1 MEVAP
6 VGVIRFEPGRVL
18 VAGDRAVRVLGPAR
32 AEHVL
37 VEDMASGDLDI
48 VRIDGLRLPDQAA
61 APAQDLAAIPEQ
73 DWGAAKRRQLIVRK
87 VLDREGITR
96 SVREL
101 AKDEGVHFT
110 TVYRWLRRYR
120 NNMAVTALFDEK
132 RGVKPGSRKLDG
144 AVENLVAGVIQ
155 DLYLKDQKRNVVACY
170 RQLEIRCIDAGVRPP
185 HVNTFRARIRELDA
199 PRAVRKRQGVGAER
213 KRFGVSAGSADA
225 PFRLSVVQID
235 HTPLDL
241 IIVDDV
247 HRLPIGRPHLTLVFD
262 LRTRAVTGHCLAL
275 ENPGALAAGL
285 AITQSVLP
293 KDALLE
299 HLGCCHPW
307 PVMGLP
313 ESLHMDNA
321 KEFRG
326 EMLALACEEYGIEK
340 MWRPVE
346 KPNWGGHIER
356 ALGTLAGRLKEVPGA
371 TFSNPEERGEYDSEA
386 RAALTLRETE
396 RWLMEVI
403 CGDYHNEIHSE
414 IGMPPIVAWR
424 KDAEGG
430 ADHPACGLPR
440 MPSDAGRF
448 RLDFLPFREAQVE
461 EYGVRW
467 DWVEYRSDVLRA
479 FRDARDPK
487 NRRLPRKFL
496 IRRDPRDISV
506 VYFWDPDNRVY
517 HPIPYGDPGWPPMS
531 IWEFQAIRRRMRAE
545 GQDARDM
552 DAIVRARRNQNSII
566 EQAQKETKRVRRE
579 AQKKRNSAGIHAA
592 ASDAAASQPG
602 AYPEDADEG
611 PVVPFDAE
619 Y

>member
-1 MEVAP
+1 M
-6 VGVIRFEPGRVL
+6 GVIGFEVGRIL
-18 VAGDRAVRVLGPAR
+18 VAGERAVRVLGPAR
-32 AEHVL
+32 ADHVL
-37 VEDMASGDLDI
+37 VKDMANGDLDI
-48 VRIDGLRLPDQAA
+48 VRIDGLRLPDEAA
-61 APAQDLAAIPEQ
+61 TASRDLATIPE
-73 DWGAAKRRQLIVRK
+73 DEWGDAKRRQQIVRK
-87 VLDREGITR
+87 ALESKKTKQ

-101 AKDEGVHFT
+101 AKMENVHFT

-120 NNMAVTALFDEK
+120 NNMTVTALFDEK
-132 RGVKPGSRKLDG
+132 RGVKPGSRKLGG
-144 AVENLVAGVIQ
+144 AVEDLVAGVIR
-155 DLYLKDQKRNVVACY
+155 DLYLKDQKRRVVACY
-170 RQLEIRCIDAGVRPP
+170 RQLELRCIEAGVCPP

-199 PRAVRKRQGVGAER
+199 PKAVRKREGGAAER
-213 KRFGVSAGSADA
+213 RRFGVSADSPDA

-247 HRLPIGRPHLTLVFD
+247 QRLPIGRPHLTLAFD
-262 LRTRAVTGHCLAL
+262 LRTRTVTGYCLAL
-275 ENPGALAAGL
+275 ENPGALAVGL

-293 KDALLE
+293 KDALLG
-299 HLGCCHPW
+299 HLGCGHPW

-326 EMLALACEEYGIEK
+326 EMLAVACEEYGIERL
-340 MWRPVE
+340 WRPVA
-346 KPNWGGHIER
+346 KPHWGGHIER

-371 TFSNPEERGEYDSEA
+371 TFSNSDERGEYDSEA

-396 RWLMEVI
+396 QWLMEVI

-414 IGMPPIVAWR
+414 IGMPPIAAWR

-479 FRDARDPK
+479 FRDARDPG

-517 HPIPYGDPGWPPMS
+517 HQIPYSNPGWPPMS

-545 GQDARDM
+545 GQDARDT
-552 DAIVRARRNQNSII
+552 DAIIRARRNQNSII

-579 AQKKRNSAGIHAA
+579 AQKKRNSAGIHV
-592 ASDAAASQPG
+592 SSSGTAASQAG
-602 AYPEDADEG
+602 AYPAETDEG
-611 PVVPFDAE
+611 PVVPFDAD